1 MAARKPKVE
10 PVERAVLGAL
20 CRIGDKLD
28 EANGD
33 ERDYGQRSQQYGAEY
48 MAEMRDMNLRL
59 NGIATA
65 LDGIASS
72 LWWLAVLAFLV
83 ILAMVVVIIFG

>member
-10 PVERAVLGAL
+10 PAERAVLGAL

-28 EANGD
+28 ERNAD

-59 NGIATA
+59 NGMVSA
-65 LDGIASS
+65 LEGIGST

-83 ILAMVVVIIFG
+83 ILAAVVVIIFG